1 MNKKSRNYAGL
12 FYYLCITLIY
22 TLLYIIMPTS
32 DNRLID
38 LIKNGKEMTLKQQ
51 LKLTVQLSTPAI
63 LAQLS
68 MIIMQYIDAAM
79 VGSLG
84 ADDSAAIG
92 LMATSTWLFSGLLS
106 ATAMGFT
113 VQVAHLIGANRNK
126 DARSVLRQSLVSCM
140 VLSVVMALIGVAISA
155 PLPQWLGGNDAITG
169 KATTYFLILSVFLP
183 FLEIEFL
190 AGGMLRSSGNMK
202 VPGML
207 NILMCVLDV
216 CFNFFFIFPSREV
229 TIATQLV
236 HIPGLGLGVTGAAL
250 GTVLAEVVTCLIMLF
265 FLLTHSQELKLT
277 GTKGSFTPT
286 TICLKR
292 AFKISL
298 PIGLQSVMMCGAYI
312 ATTAIVAPLGSVA
325 LAANI
330 FAITA
335 ESLCYMP
342 GYGIGEAA
350 TTLVGQSAGA
360 QRIDLMKRFATI
372 TVLMGVITMTF
383 MGILMYT
390 CAYLMMGFMSPVQ
403 EIVDLGAQ
411 CLRIEAWAEPLY
423 ATAIVSYGVM
433 VGAGDTLIPSIFNLG
448 SMWIVRISLA
458 VILAASIGLT
468 GVWIAMCI
476 ELCVR
481 GSLFLFRLCSGRWIR
496 KMSFAYN

>member
-1 MNKKSRNYAGL
+1 MANKSKEL
-12 FYYLCITLIY
+12 
-22 TLLYIIMPTS
+22 
-32 DNRLID
+32 LID
-38 LIKNGKEMTLKQQ
+38 KIKNGQHMTLKEQ
-51 LKLTVQLSTPAI
+51 LRLTVNLSTPAI

-92 LMATSTWLFSGLLS
+92 LVSASTWLLGGLLS
-106 ATAMGFT
+106 AAAMGFT
-113 VQVAHLIGANRNK
+113 VQVAHYIGANDSNA
-126 DARSVLRQSLVSCM
+126 ARSVLRQSLVSC
-140 VLSVVMALIGVAISA
+140 LIFSVSLAILGAAISA
-155 PLPQWLGGNDAITG
+155 PLPHWLGGNDNICG
-169 KATTYFLILSVFLP
+169 KATTYFLILALCLP
-183 FLEIEFL
+183 FLQIEFL

-207 NILMCVLDV
+207 NILMCILDV
-216 CFNFFFIFPSREV
+216 AFNFFFIFPTRDV
-229 TIATQLV
+229 TMAGFQL
-236 HIPGLGLGVTGAAL
+236 HIPGLGLGVIGAAT
-250 GTVLAEVVTCLIMLF
+250 GTVLAELVTCLLMLY
-265 FLLTHSQELKLT
+265 FLLAHSRDLKLT
-277 GTKGSFTPT
+277 RTKGSYKPT
-286 TICLKR
+286 KPCLRR
-292 AFKISL
+292 AYKISF
-298 PIGLQSVMMCGAYI
+298 PIGLQHVMMSGAYI
-312 ATTAIVAPLGSVA
+312 ATTAIVAPLGNIA

-360 QRIDLMKRFATI
+360 ARKDLMKQFATI
-372 TVLMGVITMTF
+372 TVLMGVITMTV
-383 MGILMYT
+383 MGILMYA
-390 CAYLMMGFMSPVQ
+390 CAHLMMSFMSPVDA
-403 EIVDLGAQ
+403 IIDLGTQ

-433 VGAGDTLIPSIFNLG
+433 VGAGDTLLPCVLNLG
-448 SMWIVRISLA
+448 SIWIVRISLA
-458 VILAASIGLT
+458 ILLAASMGLI

-481 GSLFLFRLCSGRWIR
+481 GTLFLIRLTSGRWI
-496 KMSFAYN
+496 KKTSIINS